1 MTVGSDPKMLGTI
14 VQISETHTKINIFL
28 DNIFLKSEGCIRNFY
43 IGIRSILM
51 PTEITVY
58 NLILGA
64 EAPSSCFRRL
74 FYWPGLLGKR
84 RKGPDDLLANAM
96 FQMLIF

>member
-58 NLILGA
+58 NLMLGA
-64 EAPSSCFRRL
+64 EAPSEGNCCL
-74 FYWPGLLGKR
+74 NVK
-84 RKGPDDLLANAM
+84 
-96 FQMLIF
+96 